1 LCAIKNSNILKT
13 VALTVVI
20 IFLLTAKGFS
30 QYVVDSLMF
39 IQPAPLT
46 DILTTGFE
54 KQLNTY
60 LLTSSLNLTKSFD
73 NIAFSLKEN
82 YNSSFIRSAI
92 QSIREENFLRF
103 STSYNINR
111 YLNLGILANN
121 NDLSDSR
128 NIEIN
133 KATQS
138 SAAFYT
144 QYKPEDR
151 IYISPFFGYITNDQ
165 TGEADYGS
173 LYGIEGLFDD
183 IKFSDSYL
191 TSQIK
196 FRNEDISPRK
206 NTIRYFNFIL
216 TNNFSDISGNIINAS
231 YSQNRKDF
239 YFAADSLTAREYNIT
254 NNIQSRIESNYFL
267 QDKFT
272 TKSFLDLFDLDF
284 TGSFLW
290 KTVDRDTRYRYS
302 LPNASSLFD
311 TKVNELNLGFES
323 MATYNSSFFNG
334 TIKLIYSN
342 RDENHLTK
350 NYNGANQIQYQET
363 SSTEDRKNN
372 KALRGALVF
381 NGIFNLSKTDHI
393 TLSLYQNKL
402 QYDTPS
408 TDNYD
413 DRDEMLSI
421 IRLQYSKSLSPFFG
435 FFINTD
441 ATISTTDYIYSEES
455 SNNNINR
462 IIRLNVGGSYRGKYF
477 STINSFEVSANYTV
491 YDFEDI
497 NPNYRSFSFRQFTAR
512 DSSTVKLSRDLSF
525 STNGYVKLSEQG
537 NLKWA
542 SFSTNPIRY
551 LEEIFSES
559 KFIVNYGWVQ
569 FSLGARVYSLNT
581 YNYNNG
587 EKVIDSKFLSLAP
600 LTEIVILMKES
611 LYLRLYGWYEFIT
624 QNAAN
629 KREEANLSFQTTWSF

>member
-1 LCAIKNSNILKT
+1 MKT
-13 VALTVVI
+13 VVLTVI
-20 IFLLTAKGFS
+20 ILFLLTVKGFS

-39 IQPAPLT
+39 IQPAPMK
-46 DILTTGFE
+46 DNLTTSFD
-54 KQLNTY
+54 KQLNTF
-60 LLTSSLNLTKSFD
+60 LLTSSLNLVKSF
-73 NIAFSLKEN
+73 NSLALNLKEN
-82 YNSSFIRSAI
+82 YNSSYIRSAV

-111 YLNLGILANN
+111 YINLGILANN

-128 NIEIN
+128 KIEIN
-133 KATQS
+133 KASQS

-165 TGEADYGS
+165 TGETDYGS
-173 LYGIEGLFDD
+173 LYGIEGFLDD
-183 IKFSDSYL
+183 FKLSDSYL

-206 NTIRYFNFIL
+206 NTIRYINFIL
-216 TNNFSDISGNIINAS
+216 TNNFSNISGNIINAS

-239 YFAADSLTAREYNIT
+239 YFAADSLTNQEFNIT

-272 TKSFLDLFDLDF
+272 TKNFLDLFDLDF

-302 LPNASSLFD
+302 LSNASFAFD
-311 TKVNELNLGFES
+311 TKVNELQLGFES
-323 MATYNSSFFNG
+323 MAAYKSSFFNG
-334 TIKLIYSN
+334 SIKLMYSN
-342 RDENHLTK
+342 RDENHITK
-350 NYNGANQIQYQET
+350 NYDGADQILYQET
-363 SSTEDRKNN
+363 STTEGRKNN
-372 KALRGALVF
+372 KALRGSLVF
-381 NGIFNLSKTDHI
+381 NGTLNISKTDFI
-393 TLSLYQNKL
+393 TISFYQNKL

-408 TDNYD
+408 ADNYD

-421 IRLQYSKSLSPFFG
+421 IRLRYSKLLSPFFDL
-435 FFINTD
+435 FLNTD
-441 ATISTTDYIYSEES
+441 ATISRTDYIYSEES

-462 IIRLNVGGSYRGKYF
+462 IIRLNVGGNYRGKYF
-477 STINSFEVSANYTV
+477 STLNSFEVSANYTV

-512 DSSTVKLSRDLSF
+512 DSSKLILSRDLSF
-525 STNGYVKLSEQG
+525 STNGYIKLSEQG

-542 SFSTNPIRY
+542 SFSTNPIRF

-569 FSLGARVYSLNT
+569 FSLGARAYSLNT

-624 QNAAN
+624 INETN
-629 KREEANLSFQTTWSF
+629 NREEANLSFQATWSF

>member
-1 LCAIKNSNILKT
+1 MKT
-13 VALTVVI
+13 VVLTVII
-20 IFLLTAKGFS
+20 IFLLTVKGFS

-39 IQPAPLT
+39 IQPAPIK
-46 DILTTGFE
+46 DNLTTSFD

-60 LLTSSLNLTKSFD
+60 LLTSSLNLVKSF
-73 NIAFSLKEN
+73 NSFTLNLKEN
-82 YNSSFIRSAI
+82 YNSSFIRSAV

-103 STSYNINR
+103 STSYKINR
-111 YLNLGILANN
+111 YINLGILANN

-128 NIEIN
+128 NIDFN
-133 KATQS
+133 KASQS
-138 SAAFYT
+138 NAALYT

-165 TGEADYGS
+165 TGETDYGS
-173 LYGIEGLFDD
+173 LYGIESLLNN
-183 IKFSDSYL
+183 IKLSDSYL

-216 TNNFSDISGNIINAS
+216 TNNFSNISGNIINAS

-239 YFAADSLTAREYNIT
+239 YLAADSLTAQEFNIT

-302 LPNASSLFD
+302 LSNASFAFD
-311 TKVNELNLGFES
+311 TKVNELQLGFES
-323 MATYNSSFFNG
+323 MATYKTTFFNG
-334 TIKLIYSN
+334 TIKLMYSN
-342 RDENHLTK
+342 RDENHITK
-350 NYNGANQIQYQET
+350 NYDGADQISYQET
-363 SSTEDRKNN
+363 SATEDRKNN
-372 KALRGALVF
+372 KALRGSLVF
-381 NGIFNLSKTDHI
+381 NGTFNLSKTDFI
-393 TLSLYQNKL
+393 SLSLYQNKL

-408 TDNYD
+408 IDNYD

-421 IRLQYSKSLSPFFG
+421 IRLQYLKLLSPFFKL
-435 FFINTD
+435 FVNAD
-441 ATISTTDYIYSEES
+441 ATISRTDYIYSEES

-462 IIRLNVGGSYRGKYF
+462 IIRLNIGGNYRGKYF
-477 STINSFEVSANYTV
+477 STLNSFEVSANYTV

-512 DSSTVKLSRDLSF
+512 DSSALKLSRDLSF

-542 SFSTNPIRY
+542 SFSTNPTRY

-559 KFIVNYGWVQ
+559 KFIVNYNWVQ
-569 FSLGARVYSLNT
+569 FSLGARAYSLNT

-624 QNAAN
+624 LNETN
-629 KREEANLSFQTTWSF
+629 KREEANLSFQVTWSF